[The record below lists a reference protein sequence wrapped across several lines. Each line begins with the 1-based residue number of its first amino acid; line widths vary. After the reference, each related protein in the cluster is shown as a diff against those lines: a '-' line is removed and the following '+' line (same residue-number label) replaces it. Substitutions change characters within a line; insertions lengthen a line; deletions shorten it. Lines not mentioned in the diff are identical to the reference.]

1 MSCRIFLLLKKTSKK
16 KILIISNLKW
26 EKMKNLEERE
36 INFEEKFLEMLKDK
50 NFKQVIEF
58 LAS

>member
-1 MSCRIFLLLKKTSKK
+1 
-16 KILIISNLKW
+16 
-26 EKMKNLEERE
+26 MKNLEERE